1 MIIVEYGAHI
11 MVASQDEDC
20 ILCCLRLLEFV
31 EKLGKTGVEIF
42 KGVLGGDSKK
52 SESTTEV
59 QTPLITQEGN
69 NNKGFN
75 ESLNKNKGKI
85 SIG

>member
-1 MIIVEYGAHI
+1 MTEEKVLNKGIEGEITDKELDQVAGGGWEDII
-11 MVASQDEDC
+11 
-20 ILCCLRLLEFV
+20 
-31 EKLGKTGVEIF
+31 KTGVEIF
-42 KGVLGGDSKK
+42 KGVLGGGSKK
-52 SESTTEV
+52 SEGTTEV

>member
-1 MIIVEYGAHI
+1 MTEEKGLNKGIEGEITDRELEDVAGGGWGDII
-11 MVASQDEDC
+11 
-20 ILCCLRLLEFV
+20 
-31 EKLGKTGVEIF
+31 KTGVEII

-52 SESTTEV
+52 SEGTTEV